1 MPSKTKY
8 DEKLLN
14 KKERIKLAKEIVR
27 SSFKYRCSVYKQ
39 PDVPRE
45 VIEAIDKV
53 YTAVSKWIDSL
64 EVICKEAA
72 ISVETND
79 ECIVCGKKGSAVL
92 CDSCAQ
98 EYKEKNKDVKS

>member
-1 MPSKTKY
+1 MSKSKY
-8 DEKLLN
+8 DKKLLN

-39 PDVPRE
+39 PDVPEE
-45 VIEAIDKV
+45 VIEAINKV
-53 YTAVSKWIDSL
+53 YVSASKWIDSL

-72 ISVETND
+72 ISIETND

-92 CDSCAQ
+92 CDSCVK
-98 EYKEKNKDVKS
+98 EYKERNKNAQS